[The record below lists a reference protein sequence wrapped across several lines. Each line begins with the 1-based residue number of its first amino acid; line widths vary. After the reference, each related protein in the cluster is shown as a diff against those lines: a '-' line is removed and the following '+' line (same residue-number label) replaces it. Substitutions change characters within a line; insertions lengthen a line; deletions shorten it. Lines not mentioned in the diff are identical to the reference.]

1 MTPKAEFR
9 RPYDDPTWLSVSQ
22 FGPNPGFRFEQW
34 LNHLL
39 YIFNQRRVRKIGFN
53 GAPSIQRLLN
63 LRRTFE
69 KFETLSI
76 YSRCPDHTVKN
87 VLSKFRPEKTL
98 WIDKHVPD
106 IDNFITTNLDTIHLK
121 TILELDQLLIVN
133 GKLIM
138 VQTPKFSS
146 RDINRF
152 LKLWIAG
159 SNRNLVAIFIQFEA
173 PTDLEMNQ
181 VIKGVSHEKVPNDVR
196 REFPDWRNP
205 GLSWVVNGGIDIR
218 RRRDGAIATIEY
230 VENNRVFSMLVW
242 RS

>member
-1 MTPKAEFR
+1 M
-9 RPYDDPTWLSVSQ
+9 
-22 FGPNPGFRFEQW
+22 
-34 LNHLL
+34 
-39 YIFNQRRVRKIGFN
+39 
-53 GAPSIQRLLN
+53 
-63 LRRTFE
+63 
-69 KFETLSI
+69 
-76 YSRCPDHTVKN
+76 
-87 VLSKFRPEKTL
+87 
-98 WIDKHVPD
+98 
-106 IDNFITTNLDTIHLK
+106 K

-159 SNRNLVAIFIQFEA
+159 SNRNLLALFIQFEA
-173 PTDLEMNQ
+173 PTGLEMNQ
-181 VIKGVSHEKVPNDVR
+181 VIKGISHEKVPNDVR

-205 GLSWVVNGGIDIR
+205 GLSWVVTGGFDIR